1 MTTPTL
7 HRDPRAV
14 LSMLWVYVLLNTLFR
29 DIHEF
34 FRDGFIEEVISGRV
48 NGTELT
54 MVTAALVLQLP
65 LSMVV
70 LSRILPRHVN
80 RLANIAISVLTGAS
94 VVGTW
99 PKDADDIAFAVFAT
113 IGLLAIIAYS
123 WTWQPRPVPP
133 EPMDHVERSE
143 LSDRPS

>member
-29 DIHEF
+29 DIHEI

-48 NGTELT
+48 NGTEFT

-70 LSRILPRHVN
+70 LSRILPRRVN
-80 RLANIAISVLTGAS
+80 RLANIAISVMTGAT
-94 VVGTW
+94 VVGSW
-99 PKDADDIAFAVFAT
+99 PKDADDIVFAIFAT
-113 IGLLAIIAYS
+113 IGLVAIIAYS
-123 WTWQPRPVPP
+123 WTWQTRPASP
-133 EPMDHVERSE
+133 EPTDHVAANA
-143 LSDRPS
+143 DVP